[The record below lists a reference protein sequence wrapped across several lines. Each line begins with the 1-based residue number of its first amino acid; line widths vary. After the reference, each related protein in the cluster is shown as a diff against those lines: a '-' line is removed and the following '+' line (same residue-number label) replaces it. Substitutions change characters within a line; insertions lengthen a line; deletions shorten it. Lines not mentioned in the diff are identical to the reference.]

1 MEQQVREDVKHFLC
15 PRLVTRED
23 AFGTPSPV
31 PESPGVY
38 GWWFRQLPAPMDT
51 SGCATTDGFT
61 LLYTGISPKR
71 PPANGRQASG
81 QNLRERIRTHYAGN
95 AEGSTLRKTVGCLL
109 SHELG
114 IELRRVGSGSRMTF
128 VLGEQPLSRWMGENA
143 LVSWV
148 VHSQPWELEG
158 HLIATLDLPLN
169 LQGNSRNSFHP
180 ELTKQRAA
188 AVKRARGLPVIPN
201 PGVGGR

>member
-1 MEQQVREDVKHFLC
+1 
-15 PRLVTRED
+15 
-23 AFGTPSPV
+23 
-31 PESPGVY
+31 
-38 GWWFRQLPAPMDT
+38 
-51 SGCATTDGFT
+51 
-61 LLYTGISPKR
+61 
-71 PPANGRQASG
+71 
-81 QNLRERIRTHYAGN
+81 
-95 AEGSTLRKTVGCLL
+95 
-109 SHELG
+109 
-114 IELRRVGSGSRMTF
+114 MTF